1 MYLNFSL
8 IMTNIPNSLT
18 VYDLNS
24 WLNSQNENPI
34 IIDVREVQE
43 IDIASLPFVDIYIPI
58 SKVSFEY
65 VSSIISKHL
74 NKKFV
79 ILCHRGIRSYNFAQW
94 LIENELVKEVWNLKE
109 GIDGWSIHID
119 SSIPRY

>member
-1 MYLNFSL
+1 
-8 IMTNIPNSLT
+8 MTNIPKSLT
-18 VYDLNS
+18 VHRLDD
-24 WLNSQNENPI
+24 WLNSKNENPI
-34 IIDVREVQE
+34 VIDVREFLE
-43 IDIASLPFVDIYIPI
+43 IDIASLSFVDFHIPI

-65 VSSIISKHL
+65 VSSIISKYH

-94 LIENELVKEVWNLKE
+94 LIDNKLVKEVWNLEE

-119 SSIPRY
+119 TSIPRY

>member
-1 MYLNFSL
+1 M
-8 IMTNIPNSLT
+8 INIPNSLT
-18 VYDLNS
+18 VHDLNQ
-24 WLNSQNENPI
+24 WLNSKDENPI
-34 IIDVREVQE
+34 IVDVREDLE
-43 IDIASLPFVDIYIPI
+43 IDMASLPFVDIYLPI
-58 SKVSFEY
+58 SRVSFEY
-65 VSSIISKHL
+65 VYPIFSKYI

-94 LIENELVKEVWNLKE
+94 LIDNKLVMEVWNLEE

>member
-1 MYLNFSL
+1 
-8 IMTNIPNSLT
+8 MTSMPKSLT
-18 VYDLNS
+18 VHNLND
-24 WLNSQNENPI
+24 WLNSKDEHPI
-34 IIDVREVQE
+34 TIDVREDFE
-43 IDIASLPFVDIYIPI
+43 IDIASLSFVDIYLPI

-65 VSSIISKHL
+65 VYSKISKHVS
-74 NKKFV
+74 KKFV

-94 LIENELVKEVWNLKE
+94 LLENKLVKEVWNLYE

>member
-1 MYLNFSL
+1 M
-8 IMTNIPNSLT
+8 INIPNSLT
-18 VYDLNS
+18 VHGLNQ
-24 WLNSQNENPI
+24 WLNSNDENPI
-34 IIDVREVQE
+34 IIDVRESIEV
-43 IDIASLPFVDIYIPI
+43 DKASLPFVDIYIPI
-58 SKVSFEY
+58 SKVSLEY
-65 VSSIISKHL
+65 VSTIVSKYL

-94 LIENELVKEVWNLKE
+94 LIDNKLVREVWNLEE

>member
-1 MYLNFSL
+1 M
-8 IMTNIPNSLT
+8 MNIPKSLT
-18 VYDLNS
+18 VHNLND
-24 WLNSQNENPI
+24 WLNSTNENPI
-34 IIDVREVQE
+34 IIDVREDLE
-43 IDIASLPFVDIYIPI
+43 IDIASLSFVNIYIPI
-58 SKVSFEY
+58 SKVSVEF
-65 VSSIISKHL
+65 VTSLISKYL

-79 ILCHRGIRSYNFAQW
+79 ILCHHGIRSYNFAQW

>member
-1 MYLNFSL
+1 M
-8 IMTNIPNSLT
+8 INIPNSLS
-18 VYDLNS
+18 VHGLNK
-24 WLNSQNENPI
+24 WLNSNHENPI
-34 IIDVREVQE
+34 IIDVREVIE
-43 IDIASLPFVDIYIPI
+43 IDKASLPFVDIYIPI

-65 VSSIISKHL
+65 VSSIMSKYL

-94 LIENELVKEVWNLKE
+94 LIDNKLVMEVWNLEE

>member
-1 MYLNFSL
+1 M
-8 IMTNIPNSLT
+8 INIPNSLT
-18 VYDLNS
+18 VQDLYQ
-24 WLNSQNENPI
+24 WLNSNHEKPI
-34 IIDVREVQE
+34 IIDVRESLE
-43 IDIASLPFVDIYIPI
+43 IDKASLSFVDIYIPI

-94 LIENELVKEVWNLKE
+94 LIDNKLVMEVWNLEE

-119 SSIPRY
+119 SGIARY

>member
-1 MYLNFSL
+1 M
-8 IMTNIPNSLT
+8 INIPISLT
-18 VYDLNS
+18 VHELNQ
-24 WLNSQNENPI
+24 WLNSNHENPI
-34 IIDVREVQE
+34 IIDVREGIE
-43 IDIASLPFVDIYIPI
+43 IDKASLPFVDIYIPI

-65 VSSIISKHL
+65 VSSIMSKYL

-94 LIENELVKEVWNLKE
+94 LIDNKLVKEVWNLEE

>member
-1 MYLNFSL
+1 M
-8 IMTNIPNSLT
+8 INIPHSLT
-18 VYDLNS
+18 VHELNQ
-24 WLNSQNENPI
+24 WLNSNHENPI
-34 IIDVREVQE
+34 IIDVRESLE
-43 IDIASLPFVDIYIPI
+43 IDKASLSFIDIYIPI
-58 SKVSFEY
+58 SKVSFESVY
-65 VSSIISKHL
+65 PIISKHP

-94 LIENELVKEVWNLKE
+94 LIDNKLVQEVWNLEE

>member
-1 MYLNFSL
+1 MK
-8 IMTNIPNSLT
+8 NIPKSLT
-18 VYDLNS
+18 VFELNN
-24 WLNSQNENPI
+24 WLNSNKEKPI
-34 IIDVREVQE
+34 IIDVRESLEVE
-43 IDIASLPFVDIYIPI
+43 TASLSFVDIYIPI
-58 SKVSFEY
+58 SKVSYEY
-65 VSSIISKHL
+65 VSSLISNFP

-94 LIENELVKEVWNLKE
+94 LIENELAIEVWNLKE

>member
-1 MYLNFSL
+1 
-8 IMTNIPNSLT
+8 MTSMPKSLT
-18 VYDLNS
+18 VHNLND
-24 WLNSQNENPI
+24 WLNSKNENPI

-43 IDIASLPFVDIYIPI
+43 IDVASLPFVDIYIPI

-65 VSSIISKHL
+65 VSSKISKHFD
-74 NKKFV
+74 KKFV
-79 ILCHRGIRSYNFAQW
+79 ILCHRGVRSYNFAQW
-94 LIENELVKEVWNLKE
+94 LLENALVKEVWNLDE

>member
-1 MYLNFSL
+1 MK
-8 IMTNIPNSLT
+8 TNIPKSLT
-18 VYDLNS
+18 ASNLND
-24 WLNSQNENPI
+24 WLNSKKEDLI
-34 IIDVREVQE
+34 IIDVRESLE

-58 SKVSFEY
+58 SKVSFDY
-65 VSSIISKHL
+65 VSSIISKYL

-94 LIENELVKEVWNLKE
+94 LIDNELVKEVWNLEE

-119 SSIPRY
+119 PSISRY

>member
-1 MYLNFSL
+1 M
-8 IMTNIPNSLT
+8 INIPNSLT
-18 VYDLNS
+18 VHGLNQ
-24 WLNSQNENPI
+24 WLNSNDENPI
-34 IIDVREVQE
+34 IIDVRESIEV
-43 IDIASLPFVDIYIPI
+43 DKASLPFVDIYIPI
-58 SKVSFEY
+58 SKVSLEY
-65 VSSIISKHL
+65 VSTIVSKYL

-94 LIENELVKEVWNLKE
+94 LIDTKLVKEVWNLEE